1 MDSNTQGFTSYWCN
15 TLADAESGKGAFE
28 RKDEASFTQ
37 WVNVDRGRLDEEI
50 VQSFFEGED
59 EQVKTVEVMLR
70 PQVWIRLLKHGKER
84 TAGAPGIVTPLVTSA
99 LLNRE
104 GFLFPASP
112 ATIPRDLLEP
122 LPKGTF
128 SVGEM
133 AEYDKYK
140 TTHDSFTFG
149 PDVDDQQHEETDEQ
163 RAERY
168 ARYKQLWQK
177 YLKDTNE
184 LLKSVAGKWLDSP
197 EQYEQAGHG
206 YIIKANQSGGASIH
220 ILPMYD
226 HLLSC
231 KKEVPL
237 LARFASK
244 DKSPVEPLLASHA
257 MFSERLG
264 HSGDKFPLA
273 VAQRDA
279 LSHYL
284 TQQPGDILA
293 VNGPPG
299 TGKTTLVLSI
309 IATEWARAALNKTEP
324 PMVIATSTNNQ
335 AVTNIIV

>member
-1 MDSNTQGFTSYWCN
+1 MDSNTQGFTSYWRN

-28 RKDEASFTQ
+28 RKDEESFTQ
-37 WVNVDRGRLDEEI
+37 WMNVDRGRLDEEI

-128 SVGEM
+128 SIGEM
-133 AEYDKYK
+133 REYDRYK
-140 TTHDSFTFG
+140 TTHDSVTFG
-149 PDVDDQQHEETDEQ
+149 PGDEDEQREETDEQ

-168 ARYKQLWQK
+168 ARYKQLWQT
-177 YLKDTNE
+177 YLKETNE

-197 EQYEQAGHG
+197 EQYELAGYG
-206 YIIKANQSGGASIH
+206 YVIKANQSGGASIH

-231 KKEVPL
+231 KKRCHYWRAL
-237 LARFASK
+237 L
-244 DKSPVEPLLASHA
+244 
-257 MFSERLG
+257 
-264 HSGDKFPLA
+264 
-273 VAQRDA
+273 QR
-279 LSHYL
+279 
-284 TQQPGDILA
+284 
-293 VNGPPG
+293 
-299 TGKTTLVLSI
+299 
-309 IATEWARAALNKTEP
+309 
-324 PMVIATSTNNQ
+324 
-335 AVTNIIV
+335 

>member
-1 MDSNTQGFTSYWCN
+1 MDSNTQGFTSYWRN
-15 TLADAESGKGAFE
+15 TLADAESRKGAFE
-28 RKDEASFTQ
+28 RKDEDSFTQ
-37 WVNVDRGRLDEEI
+37 WMNVDQGRLGEEI

-59 EQVKTVEVMLR
+59 EQVKTVEVLLR
-70 PQVWIRLLKHGKER
+70 PQVWIHLLKHGKER

-128 SVGEM
+128 SIGEM

-140 TTHDSFTFG
+140 TTHDSITFSPG
-149 PDVDDQQHEETDEQ
+149 NEDELHEETDEK

-168 ARYKQLWQK
+168 ARYQQLWQK
-177 YLKDTNE
+177 YLKDSDE
-184 LLKSVAGKWLDSP
+184 LLKHVAGEWLASP
-197 EQYEQAGHG
+197 EQYEPAGYG

-244 DKSPVEPLLASHA
+244 DKSPVEPLLDSHA
-257 MFSERLG
+257 MFCERLG

-273 VAQRDA
+273 VAQFNA
-279 LSHYL
+279 IA
-284 TQQPGDILA
+284 GDFLLQRFQA
-293 VNGPPG
+293 FFE
-299 TGKTTLVLSI
+299 VL
-309 IATEWARAALNKTEP
+309 KVMP
-324 PMVIATSTNNQ
+324 
-335 AVTNIIV
+335 